1 MSNEWCLKYK
11 RMSLCDR
18 VTQIHY
24 FRVNLMSVP
33 PFGAK
38 DVLRITILYINI
50 LPSGK
55 EIDSSEYILS
65 DLLREG
71 GTEGGKENELV

>member
-11 RMSLCDR
+11 RMSLCDC
-18 VTQIHY
+18 VTQIQY
-24 FRVNLMSVP
+24 FRVNLMSIP

-38 DVLRITILYINI
+38 DVLRITMLYISI

-71 GTEGGKENELV
+71 GTEGGK